1 METRVITRINGVG
14 ILASNV
20 SEGLIPIK
28 PICEALGIDYSTQLK
43 KIKEDEDW
51 SSVMGLSPTT
61 GADGKIY
68 EMCCISKKYIL
79 AWLLSINPANV
90 KPEARQAVREY
101 RNLCYDI
108 LYNYF
113 FVNQEKIIEQ
123 NKVELSLLEEIS
135 EIKQSIQA
143 YKAKLSEKQKM
154 LERLR
159 EERLRNEPLL
169 F

>member
-113 FVNQEKIIEQ
+113 FGYQEKIFEQ

-143 YKAKLSEKQKM
+143 NKANLSEKQKM

>member
-28 PICEALGIDYSTQLK
+28 PICEALGVAHEVQFRKLKEHPIFSST
-43 KIKEDEDW
+43 ITTMVTVASDNKER
-51 SSVMGLSPTT
+51 
-61 GADGKIY
+61 
-68 EMCCISKKYIL
+68 EMLCIPVEFVSG
-79 AWLLSINPANV
+79 WLFSINPANV
-90 KPEARQAVREY
+90 KEEAKEGLIKYQLECNKA
-101 RNLCYDI
+101 LF
-108 LYNYF
+108 NYF
-113 FVNQEKIIEQ
+113 FGSQQRQLEQ

-135 EIKQSIQA
+135 ELKQSIQTN
-143 YKAKLSEKQKM
+143 KAKLSEKQKM